1 MINEILSHFE
11 CVKKE
16 SENRY
21 SARCPAHNDKNPSL
35 SIYINKDWVYLKCYA
50 GCTQDEILKAVG
62 LNSKDLY
69 VGEKKPK
76 KQLVNSIL
84 YDYVDENGVV
94 LYQRKR
100 NEYNDGTKKFYCI
113 QPDGTYG
120 MKGLKHTIYN
130 LPEVIKT
137 KMVYF
142 VEGEKCADILI
153 KQGLVATTLDGGAN
167 SKMKDEWI
175 EYFKDKTVIIL
186 PDNDEPGRKYARN
199 IKHKIP
205 WAVIK
210 ELPDLEKKED
220 VYDWLH
226 KGHSVAEIDSLPET
240 EYEIEPESIST
251 EKKAPAKLM
260 LEILEQLGVKTFLN
274 ENNIP
279 YVEFPIKDYT
289 EVHKLDSSDFKCWT
303 ANIYIEFT
311 DKTIKKEA
319 LNEALNIMDARTRF
333 SGNPAQTV
341 HIRVAEC
348 DGDFWY
354 DLSNANRTA
363 VKVTPDG
370 WSIETPVPKFYR
382 YSHQSPQI
390 TPVDGGRIED
400 IFQLINLKKYRTLF
414 LCWLVS
420 CFVPDIPHPMPII
433 YGEKGAAKST
443 SCILLKK
450 LIDPS
455 ALETLSLSKDERS
468 LIVSLQKHYYLPFDN
483 VSVIS
488 NDISD
493 TLCRAITGGAI
504 QQRKLYTNDDDCIF
518 TFMRCITINGINNVA
533 NRSDLL
539 DRSLLF
545 ELSRV
550 SEENRVE
557 AQRVYNEFEIM
568 RPKVLGAIFKILSA
582 AMKVFPTVQL
592 DKLPR
597 MADFC
602 RWGYAIGEALGNK
615 GDVFLSEYH
624 DNQSIQNQEAINA
637 DSVAYLVVNFMAF
650 KRTWT
655 GLFSDLFKQL
665 KELAENLGMNTTS
678 KVLPQAPNH
687 LSRRIK
693 AVKSNLEDVGITFE
707 IETKSNGSYITI
719 NNDNL
724 SKLSPDYIN
733 PYDILN
739 LDTGDTGDKGDKSTI
754 DDNDDTNIEF

>member
-1 MINEILSHFE
+1 MTITEILSHF
-11 CVKKE
+11 KGTKQKTQ
-16 SENRY
+16 NRY
-21 SARCPAHNDKNPSL
+21 EAHCPCPNHQDKHPSL
-35 SIYINKDWVYLKCYA
+35 CIYVNEDWVNLKCYA
-50 GCTQDEILKAVG
+50 GCSQDDILRAVG
-62 LNSKDLY
+62 LNKNDLY
-69 VGEKKPK
+69 IGEKKQKNQPEK
-76 KQLVNSIL
+76 TIV
-84 YDYVDENGVV
+84 YDYVDKNGVLV
-94 LYQRKR
+94 YQRKR
-100 NEYNDGTKKFYCI
+100 MEYSDGTKKFYFI
-113 QPDGTYG
+113 APDGSYN
-120 MKGLKHTIYN
+120 MKGLQHTIYN
-130 LPEVIKT
+130 LPEVIKSNV
-137 KMVYF
+137 VYF
-142 VEGEKCADILI
+142 VEGEKCVEAL
-153 KQGLVATTLDGGAN
+153 KQSGTAATTLDCGAN
-167 SKMKDEWI
+167 SKFDDEWI
-175 EYFKDKTVIIL
+175 EYFEDKTVIIL
-186 PDNDEPGRKYARN
+186 PDNDEPGRKYART
-199 IKHKIP
+199 IKQKIP

-210 ELPDLEKKED
+210 ELPDLEEKED
-220 VYDWLH
+220 IYDWLR
-226 KGHSVAEIDSLPET
+226 KGHSVTEIETIPET
-240 EYEIEPESIST
+240 KYKEEQDSISA
-251 EKKAPAKLM
+251 EKRAPAKVM
-260 LEILEQLGVKTFLN
+260 LEILEKLDVKTFLN
-274 ENNIP
+274 ENNITC
-279 YVEFPIKDYT
+279 VEFPIKDYT
-289 EVHKLDSSDFKCWT
+289 EVHKIDSSDFKCWA
-303 ANIYIEFT
+303 ANTYIEFT
-311 DKTIKKEA
+311 DKTIKKDA
-319 LNEALNIMDARTRF
+319 MNEVLSIMNARTRF
-333 SGNPAQTV
+333 SDVPSQTI

-370 WSIETPVPKFYR
+370 WNIEKPMPKFYR

-390 TPVDGGRIED
+390 TPTDGGRIED
-400 IFQLINLKKYRTLF
+400 LFQLINLNNYRTLF

-518 TFMRCITINGINNVA
+518 TFKRCLTINGINNVA

-539 DRSLLF
+539 DRSLMF

-557 AQRVYNEFEIM
+557 AQKVYKEFEKK
-568 RPKVLGAIFKILSA
+568 RPYLLGAIFNLLSA
-582 AMKVFPTVQL
+582 AMKIFPTVQL

-637 DSVAYLVVNFMAF
+637 DSVAYLVVNFMES
-650 KRTWT
+650 KHTWT
-655 GLFSDLFKQL
+655 GMFSDLFKQL
-665 KELAENLGMNTTS
+665 KELAESLGMNTTS
-678 KVLPQAPNH
+678 KILPQAPNH

-707 IETKSNGSYITI
+707 IEKKSNGSYISL
-719 NNDNL
+719 NNENL
-724 SKLSPDYIN
+724 SKLSQCYIS

-739 LDTGDTGDKGDKSTI
+739 KDTGDNGDNGDSSEFDK
-754 DDNDDTNIEF
+754 DIEF

>member
-1 MINEILSHFE
+1 MTINEILSHFE

-16 SENRY
+16 SENHY
-21 SARCPAHNDKNPSL
+21 SARCSAHDDKNPSL
-35 SIYINKDWVYLKCYA
+35 SIYINENWVYLKCYA
-50 GCTQDEILKAVG
+50 GCSQDDILRAVG
-62 LNSKDLY
+62 LNKNDLY
-69 VGEKKPK
+69 IGGK
-76 KQLVNSIL
+76 KQPEKTIV
-84 YDYVDENGVV
+84 YDYVDRNGV
-94 LYQRKR
+94 LTYQRKR
-100 NEYNDGTKKFYCI
+100 MEYSDGTKKFFFI
-113 QPDGTYG
+113 KPDGSYS

-130 LPEVIKT
+130 LPEVINSNV
-137 KMVYF
+137 VYF
-142 VEGEKCADILI
+142 VEGEKCAEAL
-153 KQGLVATTLDGGAN
+153 KQSGVAATTLDCGAN
-167 SKMKDEWI
+167 SKFDDEWI

-199 IKHKIP
+199 IKQKIP

-210 ELPDLEKKED
+210 ELPDLEEKED

-226 KGHSVAEIDSLPET
+226 KGHSVAEIDTIPET
-240 EYEIEPESIST
+240 KEKEKQDNISA
-251 EKKAPAKLM
+251 EKRTPAKVM
-260 LEILEQLGVKTFLN
+260 LELLEELNVKTFLN

-289 EVHKLDSSDFKCWT
+289 EVHRIDSLDFKCWAADT
-303 ANIYIEFT
+303 YIKTT
-311 DKTIKKEA
+311 DKIIKKDTM
-319 LNEALNIMDARTRF
+319 NEVLSIMNARTRF
-333 SGNPAQTV
+333 SDVPAQTI
-341 HIRVAEC
+341 HIRVAEFG
-348 DGDFWY
+348 GDFWY

-363 VKVTPDG
+363 VNITSDG
-370 WSIETPVPKFYR
+370 WSIERPMPKFYR
-382 YSHQSPQI
+382 YSHQTPQVN
-390 TPVDGGRIED
+390 PADGGQIED
-400 IFQLINLKKYRTLF
+400 IFQLINLSNYRTLF

-443 SCILLKK
+443 TCILLKK

-455 ALETLSLSKDERS
+455 ALETLALSKDERS

-518 TFMRCITINGINNVA
+518 TFKRCLTINGINNVA
-533 NRSDLL
+533 NRADLL
-539 DRSLLF
+539 DRSLMF

-557 AQRVYNEFEIM
+557 AQKVYKEFENK
-568 RPKVLGAIFKILSA
+568 RPYLLGAIFTLLSS
-582 AMKVFPTVQL
+582 AMKIYPTVQL

-615 GDVFLSEYH
+615 GDVFLSEYQ

-637 DSVAYLVVNFMAF
+637 DSVAYLVVNFMEF
-650 KRTWT
+650 RRTWT
-655 GLFSDLFKQL
+655 GMVSALFKQL
-665 KELAENLGMNTTS
+665 KKLAEHLGMNATS

-693 AVKSNLEDVGITFE
+693 AVKSNLEDVGITFV
-707 IETKSNGSYITI
+707 IETKSKGSYITI

-724 SKLSPDYIN
+724 SKLAPEYIS
-733 PYDILN
+733 PYDVLDLN
-739 LDTGDTGDKGDKSTI
+739 TGDTGDKGDKSII
-754 DDNDDTNIEF
+754 DSNIEF